1 MLNQYGFLNGMI
13 KYFVAFLSSF
23 FSIRLSK
30 SLAKK
35 KFFLIFATVLQSA
48 PQGLKSPFPPI
59 PKGPSGSW
67 LFLAKGLVFLDLTAL
82 SGRKRGCGRFVRAE
96 D

>member
-1 MLNQYGFLNGMI
+1 MI

-30 SLAKK
+30 SLVKK
-35 KFFLIFATVLQSA
+35 IFFFFLIFSKVLQSA
-48 PQGLKSPFPPI
+48 PQGLKSPFPPT

-67 LFLAKGLVFLDLTAL
+67 LFLAKGLIFLDPTAL
-82 SGRKRGCGRFVRAE
+82 SSRKRDCGRYVRAE
-96 D
+96 G